1 MIQELR
7 EVGVVRPDRGGEE
20 GRPLGLLT
28 VAVRAPRPATSLR
41 NDLEGRCGAAGL
53 TEHVAVGEVVGL
65 STRGEV
71 LVDGIVQPVGRVR
84 RVAHVDGG
92 DLGEGWV
99 VVQAIWFTCSQSI
112 G

>member
-1 MIQELR
+1 MSFALIAEARRADHL
-7 EVGVVRPDRGGEE
+7 GCL
-20 GRPLGLLT
+20 PLPFARHAQRL
-28 VAVRAPRPATSLR
+28 PLR

-99 VVQAIWFTCSQSI
+99 VMEAIWCACRQE
-112 G
+112 GG